1 MTIIHFFIIAGLIII
16 ATLSVIAFRLVLK
29 VNRQT
34 KIRREQLMQQEMAN
48 QESQR
53 THREWLNKSIQ
64 ILAQG
69 LDNNELSL
77 TEACIRISGLLDIL
91 GVDEKIKTEFSA
103 FYQLKEKTQHIPYLD
118 VWKALSP
125 AEQNKFDLERIQHEA
140 AYQDYVLDAAR
151 RIMKREF

>member
-16 ATLSVIAFRLVLK
+16 AILSVIAFRLVLK

-34 KIRREQLMQQEMAN
+34 KLRKEKLIQQEITN

-53 THREWLNKSIQ
+53 AHRDWLNKSIQ

-77 TEACIRISGLLDIL
+77 TEASIRISGLLDVL
-91 GVDEKIKTEFSA
+91 GVDEKIKTDFSA

-118 VWKALSP
+118 AWKKLSP

-140 AYQDYVLDAAR
+140 AYQDFVLDAAK
-151 RIMKREF
+151 RILGRVF